1 MNPQGVTVAPEKF
14 SSQGIFLG
22 ANWDWEQ
29 GPVPI
34 QSRCER
40 CCHLTA
46 LLLHLPMLQL
56 HHTRWPGSTRTPYH
70 RGSRKCPH
78 ASGLQSHDSNAALF
92 VWARRSHGWPVR
104 SSSGPGP
111 IWTLPSPLEGMQ
123 ASSWPHSH
131 QQEFWLLFFTFL
143 STTCTH
149 ISKENSTEQW
159 WHHLPKGYQFL
170 LSSAISSMFIVL
182 LMLGRASYQT
192 KLGLCYCFKAGKVR
206 QVVSAAQIPILGASL
221 NQEDKLARN
230 TTLLLSAVLSNSQG
244 LPWVW
249 LLFNEIFTAKIN
261 IEAKPNRT
269 YNFRTWVALC
279 KLTYPQF

>member
-1 MNPQGVTVAPEKF
+1 MSLEFRLPGFCASRGRGDKPFPYEAHLKWTHKVSLLLQRNLAVRGFFWEQIETGSRVWLPFGAGVRGAAISQPCCCTCPCSSF
-14 SSQGIFLG
+14 TTPGSQGAPG
-22 ANWDWEQ
+22 
-29 GPVPI
+29 
-34 QSRCER
+34 
-40 CCHLTA
+40 HLTTGA
-46 LLLHLPMLQL
+46 AGNVPMLQ
-56 HHTRWPGSTRTPYH
+56 
-70 RGSRKCPH
+70 
-78 ASGLQSHDSNAALF
+78 ASKAMIRMQPCLF
-92 VWARRSHGWPVR
+92 GQEGPMGPVR

-111 IWTLPSPLEGMQ
+111 IWTLPSPLKGMQ

-170 LSSAISSMFIVL
+170 PSSAISSMLMVL

-230 TTLLLSAVLSNSQG
+230 TTPLLSAVLSNSQG
-244 LPWVW
+244 LP
-249 LLFNEIFTAKIN
+249 
-261 IEAKPNRT
+261 
-269 YNFRTWVALC
+269 
-279 KLTYPQF
+279 